1 MRIFSGR
8 LGSRE
13 AVCVW
18 VCMCVCTCGCACLFV
33 VFVIN
38 LSCSFRTSLG
48 FFSLFGFFYSVSCL
62 LVCLFSRQSVSLD
75 ICLCVAVTNVAG
87 SACRWCRKPSSASS
101 PPSSC
106 PLLFIWT
113 GCRRHSVIRSIVWSR
128 VAAAL
133 LWSALHWLQLFRMSG
148 EVEKTCGKF
157 ARSGTELRILKRE
170 LWRHFNLRHCTI

>member
-13 AVCVW
+13 AVC
-18 VCMCVCTCGCACLFV
+18 MCVCAWVRAWVGVRACLLFLSSIYRA
-33 VFVIN
+33 VFV
-38 LSCSFRTSLG
+38 LL
-48 FFSLFGFFYSVSCL
+48 SLFFRLFYFFVCNVSCL

-87 SACRWCRKPSSASS
+87 SASRWCRKPNRASF
-101 PPSSC
+101 PPSLC

-133 LWSALHWLQLFRMSG
+133 LLWSALHWLQLFRMSG
-148 EVEKTCGKF
+148 EVEKTCGKL
-157 ARSGTELRILKRE
+157 ARSGTELRILKHE
-170 LWRHFNLRHCTI
+170 L

>member
-13 AVCVW
+13 AVCMWVCVGVRFCVCVW
-18 VCMCVCTCGCACLFV
+18 VCVPFV

-38 LSCSFRTSLG
+38 LSCSFRTSLA
-48 FFSLFGFFYSVSCL
+48 FFSLFGFFFCNVSCL

-87 SACRWCRKPSSASS
+87 SASRWCRKPNRASF
-101 PPSSC
+101 PPSLC

-128 VAAAL
+128 VGAALL

-148 EVEKTCGKF
+148 EVEKTCGKL

-170 LWRHFNLRHCTI
+170 L